1 MEDAAWIHCNRA
13 SADSRM
19 GCDSDESC
27 NFDYMARFSAS
38 VGLFRIKM
46 NNDNGVINLVF
57 VSVFF
62 FCLVLYL
69 CLIYVQRWGIYTLE
83 CHV

>member
-1 MEDAAWIHCNRA
+1 MSIKFERKQVQ
-13 SADSRM
+13 R
-19 GCDSDESC
+19 
-27 NFDYMARFSAS
+27 NFNEERIRLLI

-62 FCLVLYL
+62 FCLVLCL